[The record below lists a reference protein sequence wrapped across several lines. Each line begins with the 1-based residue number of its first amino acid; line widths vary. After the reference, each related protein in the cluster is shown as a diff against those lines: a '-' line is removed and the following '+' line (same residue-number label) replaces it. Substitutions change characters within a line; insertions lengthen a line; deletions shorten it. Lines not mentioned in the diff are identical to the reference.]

1 MSYSKFREKW
11 FPRPDPRTPVTPEA
25 IEHIE
30 DGVKRAH
37 DAIDDLGDI
46 SGNLANLV
54 TKEEANAT
62 YAPKESA
69 VTVVRDGDDV
79 TLYDSNGVEL

>member
-1 MSYSKFREKW
+1 MYQERTDWVDTPKPPAKPGE
-11 FPRPDPRTPVTPEA
+11 TPVKSADILRWE
-25 IEHIE
+25 
-30 DGVKRAH
+30 RAH
-37 DAIDDLGDI
+37 A
-46 SGNLANLV
+46 
-54 TKEEANAT
+54 EAHEQLDGRLSEATLNAT

>member
-1 MSYSKFREKW
+1 MTHTDQALKVAYESLDELETMTGTGRLSEQ
-11 FPRPDPRTPVTPEA
+11 
-25 IEHIE
+25 
-30 DGVKRAH
+30 G
-37 DAIDDLGDI
+37 L
-46 SGNLANLV
+46 
-54 TKEEANAT
+54 NAT